1 METNVFLTT
10 AYEISAEGR
19 GPRAEHNDTAWFFR
33 PSALSPRH
41 YFEIDGDAPLIAF
54 AEAFDA

>member
-10 AYEISAEGR
+10 AYEISAECR
-19 GPRAEHNDTAWFFR
+19 VPSAEHF
-33 PSALSPRH
+33 SAFAFSLVAVQFSV
-41 YFEIDGDAPLIAF
+41 EIDGDAPLIAF